1 MSEKVTKHK
10 LTDVEKYIRA
20 MHKAKANIA
29 VVDDVIAVQKVTKHK
44 LTDVEKYIRAMHK
57 AKANIAVVND
67 VIAVQESFN
76 KVFLDWQERN

>member
-29 VVDDVIAVQKVTKHK
+29 VVGWACSGTSTGKTTKETATISNVPIQGIYGNPILEVPGGGSAMDK
-44 LTDVEKYIRAMHK
+44 L
-57 AKANIAVVND
+57 NGVN
-67 VIAVQESFN
+67 N
-76 KVFLDWQERN
+76 K

>member
-29 VVDDVIAVQKVTKHK
+29 VVDLSCKGEHTFIEDVFA
-44 LTDVEKYIRAMHK
+44 Y
-57 AKANIAVVND
+57 
-67 VIAVQESFN
+67 SF
-76 KVFLDWQERN
+76 